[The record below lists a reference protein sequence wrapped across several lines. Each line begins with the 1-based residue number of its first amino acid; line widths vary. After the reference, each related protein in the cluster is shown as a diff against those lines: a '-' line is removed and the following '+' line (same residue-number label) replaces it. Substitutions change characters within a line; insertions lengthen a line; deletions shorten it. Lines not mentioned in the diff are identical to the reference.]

1 MKKAIALVTIGV
13 LFLISC
19 IGDMEAFTGAVII
32 AAVCF
37 FFAYRSYKK
46 AKYSQQVMQETQA
59 AVQQLD
65 VNTLTPITYD
75 DLALKEGEEVY
86 LAVPAKT
93 YTSKEKVT
101 RYEGGHSGVSVRV
114 AKGVTLR
121 TGSQKAKPV
130 RETVYTYHHGDYV
143 VTNRRIVFVGTE
155 ESFDIPLEKVTAV
168 KKDAADAIA
177 VITGS
182 TVKNLKMTSSNAMYA
197 HALTNTVIKKYVK

>member
-1 MKKAIALVTIGV
+1 MKKAIALVALGV
-13 LFLISC
+13 LFLISGL
-19 IGDMEAFTGAVII
+19 GDMETFAGAVIV
-32 AAVCF
+32 AAICF

-46 AKYSQQVMQETQA
+46 AKHSQQVMQETQE
-59 AVQQLD
+59 AVQRLD
-65 VNTLTPITYD
+65 ADTLTPIAYD

-93 YTSKEKVT
+93 YTSKEKIT

-130 RETVYTYHHGDYV
+130 RETVNTYHSGDYV
-143 VTNRRIVFVGTE
+143 VTNKRIVFAGTE
-155 ESFDIPLEKVTAV
+155 DSFDIPLENVTAV

-182 TVKNLKMTSSNAMYA
+182 TVKRLKMNSSSAMYA
-197 HALTNTVIKKYVK
+197 HALTNTVLKKFAK